1 MAGLLDGKT
10 ALVFGVANHRSVAWA
25 IAQAL
30 ANAGARLAFAYQ
42 ERVERYVRELADTV
56 PGSLLERCD
65 VSDDEDIDRV
75 FASVGDEFGG
85 LDVLIHSLAYAER
98 SDLDGRFV
106 DTSREGWRIALEVS
120 AYSLAALAR
129 RAEPL
134 MERRGG
140 GSIVT
145 MTYLGGERVVPNYNV
160 MGVAKAA
167 LDCCVRYLAADL
179 GPKNI
184 RVNAISAGPMRTLAA
199 RAIADFGTMERHVE
213 ERSPLRRNIEQR
225 EVGDAA
231 LFLCSPL
238 GQAITGEV
246 LHVDAG
252 YHVMG
257 M

>member
-1 MAGLLDGKT
+1 MAGLMDGKT

-30 ANAGARLAFAYQ
+30 AGAGARLAFAYQ
-42 ERVERYVRELADTV
+42 ERVERYVRELADTLT
-56 PGSLLERCD
+56 GSVLERCD
-65 VSDDEDIDRV
+65 VSNDDDIDRV
-75 FASVGDEFGG
+75 FASVESELGG

-98 SDLDGRFV
+98 SDIDGRFV
-106 DTSREGWRIALEVS
+106 DTSRDGWRVALEVS

-134 MERRGG
+134 ME
-140 GSIVT
+140 S
-145 MTYLGGERVVPNYNV
+145 GERVVPNYNV

-199 RAIADFGTMERHVE
+199 RAIADFSTMERHVE

-238 GQAITGEV
+238 GRAITGEV
-246 LHVDAG
+246 LHVDSG